1 MGPEES
7 WRLLVAQVG
16 ERRRSIHGRPVL
28 IGIDGR
34 SGSGKTSYA
43 ARLTSYLQALD
54 HTCET
59 VHLDDLYQ
67 GWSGLADALTPMCQ
81 DVLEPLLRGREARF
95 QSWDWVADRVG
106 ATITVPEAQVV
117 LVEGVGTLLAPC
129 STRLDL
135 RVWLEAPAAF
145 RRARALRRDGVTFAP
160 HWDNWADQEKELLA
174 AHGRPRAD
182 LLVDTTTGLLLEG
195 AVRARL
201 PVAGASDAR

>member
-1 MGPEES
+1 MP
-7 WRLLVAQVG
+7 LLVAQVQ

-43 ARLTSYLQALD
+43 ARLASQLGALE

-67 GWSGLADALTPMCQ
+67 GWSGLAEALAPLCQ
-81 DVLEPLLRGREARF
+81 DILEPLSRGQLARF
-95 QSWDWVADRVG
+95 ASWDWVGDRVG
-106 ATITVPEAQVV
+106 ETMTVPRAQVV
-117 LVEGVGTLLAPC
+117 IVEGVGTLLAPC
-129 STRLDL
+129 SARLDL

-160 HWDNWADQEKELLA
+160 HWDDWADQEKQLLA
-174 AHGRPRAD
+174 AHGSPQAD
-182 LLVDTTTGLLLEG
+182 LWVDTTTDLLLAAE
-195 AVRARL
+195 VRARS